1 MSGCFEVS
9 AETVASQG
17 EETAFQAS
25 KDLQSEGG
33 NAESPRSGSPTFVA
47 MVQTADFGERN
58 DLSLFRELH
67 WSRFR
72 GIFLQAQVSSA
83 SVIVCEVGFE

>member
-1 MSGCFEVS
+1 
-9 AETVASQG
+9 
-17 EETAFQAS
+17 
-25 KDLQSEGG
+25 
-33 NAESPRSGSPTFVA
+33 

-58 DLSLFRELH
+58 DLSLIEELH

-83 SVIVCEVGFE
+83 SVIVCEVGFEEVPQMGLVEDDDVVQAFAAN